1 MKIHPYICA
10 LIIPAA
16 ACYATTE
23 QPDSHQSL
31 AQEIIN
37 LLSETELVLS
47 TCTDATSVEAA
58 LPKLNELAQQA
69 QSIHSRQL
77 RLPDSTLQEDISIAA
92 HVQEFQLI
100 WGAICG
106 HIERLEKAGILSN
119 ELRDVLRIAPT
130 TN

>member
-1 MKIHPYICA
+1 MKISPYICA

-23 QPDSHQSL
+23 QTDTHHTL
-31 AQEIIN
+31 AQEIID
-37 LLSETELVLS
+37 LLAETELVLS
-47 TCTDATSVEAA
+47 TCTDSTSVEAA
-58 LPKLNELAQQA
+58 LPRLKELAEQA

-77 RLPDSTLQEDISIAA
+77 RLPNSSLQEDISIATL
-92 HVQEFQLI
+92 VQDFQLV
-100 WGAICG
+100 WGAICN